1 MPKVSVIMPVYNAE
15 KYLRECLDS
24 VLGQTLKEI
33 EVFCI
38 NDGSTDGTAAILD
51 EYAAR
56 DARVRL
62 LATDHVGAYKARRE
76 GLALA
81 SGAFIHFMD
90 SDDVLDLDAYRQL
103 VEKAEDENL
112 DQIVFASTVFCE
124 SDVTAAN
131 LKWAK
136 GLKAHYSVP
145 HDLDGKVMSGM
156 ELFGEL
162 LRANRFHVGPPLRI
176 IRAETI
182 QEREYGFPEATSRAD
197 CYFTPVSLYYARRAC
212 AVANCYYRRRV
223 RNDSVSTG
231 GAATLRHFRNMLR
244 VMAEFAA
251 FRPFRQDLYRPESTV
266 WRYSASLANSLNKWA
281 WKISDEDR
289 QKILDETFAS
299 VDPQVAA
306 ALFHFVAAALRLV
319 KRRPRPTVRDCLVGA
334 LRFAWR
340 KLRGRGGDGWYL
352 R

>member
-1 MPKVSVIMPVYNAE
+1 MPRVSVIMPVYNAE
-15 KYLRECLDS
+15 RYLRECLDS

-33 EVFCI
+33 EVFCV

-51 EYAAR
+51 EYTAR
-56 DARVRL
+56 DSRVKL
-62 LATDHVGAYKARRE
+62 LATKHVGAYKARRE

-81 SGAFIHFMD
+81 SGTFIHFMD
-90 SDDVLDLDAYRQL
+90 SDDILDLDAYRQL
-103 VEKAEDENL
+103 VEKAEGENL

-131 LKWAK
+131 LKWAR
-136 GLKAHYSVP
+136 GLRTHYSVP
-145 HDLDGKVMSGM
+145 QELDGKVMSGM

-212 AVANCYYRRRV
+212 AVTHAYYRRRV

-231 GAATLRHFRNMLR
+231 DSADIRHYRNMLR

-251 FRPFRQDLYRPESTV
+251 FRPFRQDLYRPETTV

-299 VDPQVAA
+299 ADPQVAA
-306 ALFHFVAAALRLV
+306 ALFHFAAAALCLV
-319 KRRPRPTVRDCLVGA
+319 KRRPRPTVKECLVGA
-334 LRFAWR
+334 LRLAWR
-340 KLRGRGGDGWYL
+340 KFKGKGGDGWYL